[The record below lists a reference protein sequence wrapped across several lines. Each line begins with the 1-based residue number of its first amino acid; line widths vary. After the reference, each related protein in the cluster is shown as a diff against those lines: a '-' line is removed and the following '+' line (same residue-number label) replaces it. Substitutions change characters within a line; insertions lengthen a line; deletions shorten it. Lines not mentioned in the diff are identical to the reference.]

1 MSAHWKA
8 YPDVDAAAEA
18 CATHI
23 VSVLEMALAGDGDVT
38 MAVSGGSTPA
48 RMFPYLVRAEFDWS
62 RVHVFWV
69 DERAVPSDHADS
81 NYAMAEKHLI
91 RPARIPHRNVHRIHA
106 ELAPQ
111 HAARHYEADIRELF
125 RIEEGEL
132 PHFDL
137 IHLGIGA
144 DAHTASLFPGEPL
157 ISDREK
163 IVAPVYVPKH
173 NAWRITLLPGVLL
186 SARHA
191 AVLATG
197 EDKAEALSHI
207 FTGPY
212 KPEKYPAQM
221 VAHHA
226 RRATWFLDVAAARLL
241 KNG

>member
-1 MSAHWKA
+1 MSAHWKL

-18 CATHI
+18 CATHM
-23 VSVLEMALAGDGDVT
+23 VSVLEAALAGDSDVT

-48 RMFPYLVRAEFDWS
+48 RMFPHLVRANLDWS
-62 RVHVFWV
+62 RVHLFWV
-69 DERAVPSDHADS
+69 DERAVPPDHADS
-81 NYAMAEKHLI
+81 NYGMADRLLV

-111 HAARHYEADIRELF
+111 HAARHYETEIRSVF
-125 RIEEGEL
+125 RLEDGGL
-132 PHFDL
+132 PHFE
-137 IHLGIGA
+137 IVHLGIGA

-157 ISDREK
+157 IADREQ
-163 IVAPVYVPKH
+163 IVAPVHVQKL

-186 SARHA
+186 AARHL

-207 FTGPY
+207 FHGKY
-212 KPEKYPAQM
+212 EPEKYPAQI

-226 RRATWFLDVAAARLL
+226 RRAAWFLDASAASRLPA
-241 KNG
+241 